1 MFLAMLGFQTMGGFY
16 RLCLNYLL
24 QQRDDSLATTYVKSN
39 MGNSKILVKS
49 VSLRKIFLFCD
60 FSFYHK
66 CSFWHNCIV
75 IQKNKKWTPPVVAYD
90 SFLGDAINYDRPKYY
105 FVIIF
110 CQVPT
115 HLPVDS
121 RTVPRRT
128 FLRRTLL
135 RQDTS
140 LTGHIPTDI

>member
-1 MFLAMLGFQTMGGFY
+1 MFKLPAATKR
-16 RLCLNYLL
+16 RLF
-24 QQRDDSLATTYVKSN
+24 SN
-39 MGNSKILVKS
+39 D
-49 VSLRKIFLFCD
+49 LRKIKYGQLKDPREIGEFTKD
-60 FSFYHK
+60 FSILRLFFLPK

-75 IQKNKKWTPPVVAYD
+75 IQKNTKWTPPVASYD
-90 SFLGDAINYDRPKYY
+90 SFLGNAINYDRHKYY

-110 CQVPT
+110 CLVPT

-135 RQDTS
+135 RPGTS